1 MDKILYAS
9 VALAV
14 LLLAGTIFLSIKKRP
29 EGLSDVCVREDWM
42 TAVMG
47 AMVIVLSFWFA
58 IMKIQDPALSGSDA
72 TSYWYIALFCVV
84 GNLAG
89 DFMLLYSFV
98 KRVEL
103 YEDRVE
109 SVSAFGKV
117 TTLGWGQIIQVKK
130 PMMGRSTKLVSS
142 DGTVISVSGAPKACD
157 AFVDYARPRINSSQS
172 GNLLK
177 HVENRLKIK

>member
-1 MDKILYAS
+1 MNKILYAS
-9 VALAV
+9 IALAV
-14 LLLAGTIFLSIKKRP
+14 LLLAGTIVLCIKKRP

-47 AMVIVLSFWFA
+47 TMIMALGIWFVV
-58 IMKIQDPALSGSDA
+58 MKLQDPALSGSDA
-72 TSYWYIALFCVV
+72 TSYWYIAGFCVL
-84 GNLAG
+84 GNLVG
-89 DFMLLYSFV
+89 DFMLLYTFV

-109 SVSAFGKV
+109 SISAFGKV
-117 TTLGWGQIIQVKK
+117 TSLSWDQIVQVKK

-157 AFVDYARPRINSSQS
+157 AFVDYARPRINSNQGS
-172 GNLLK
+172 NLLK

>member
-9 VALAV
+9 IAVAV

-47 AMVIVLSFWFA
+47 AMVIVLGIWFA
-58 IMKIQDPALSGSDA
+58 IMKLQDPALSGSDA
-72 TSYWYIALFCVV
+72 TSYWYIAGFCVV
-84 GNLAG
+84 GNLVG
-89 DFMLLYSFV
+89 DFMLLYTFV

-109 SVSAFGKV
+109 SYSALGKC
-117 TTLGWGQIIQVKK
+117 TTLSWSQIVQVKK

-157 AFVDYARPRINSSQS
+157 AFVDYARPRINSAQGS
-172 GNLLK
+172 NLLK
-177 HVENRLKIK
+177 HVENRLKGR